1 MKKIVLFFVLLLIT
15 STAITADYIPRELF
29 HKPNKSSDYYFYR
42 ADSLHGFDIQ
52 HYEISIELF
61 PTTHYIKGNVYAQV
75 TATEDNLTQVSYEL
89 ESLDITD
96 VFVNETPATFTYS
109 NGLITIDLD
118 QPYFSGQSFTTQ
130 VFYEGYPVLSNDGY
144 STGIHWSSYIYTYS
158 DPNGARYWWPG
169 YDHPWDKA
177 TTKMINTVPENLLVA
192 SNGELIGE
200 VNNGDGT
207 KTFTWNNTGTIATYL
222 VSLCIGEY
230 ATFSQSYPGVPI
242 ENYVYPGHLGAA
254 LTDFACIPTALGI
267 FEDRFGDY
275 PWQKY
280 GAAECNIFTG
290 YGGMEHQSMTSIG
303 NGLIT
308 GYGTYEM
315 IFVHELGHQWFG
327 DCLTPLTWKDV
338 WLSEGFATYSE
349 ALYIEGTQGYQ
360 AMCNY
365 VQSSYHSYYLS
376 WAGSNAYTTYDP
388 SYLMYFTPATYEKPA
403 SFLHMLRLA
412 LGDST
417 FFNIIQTYFT
427 TYHSGC
433 VITDDFQDVCED
445 ISGQDLDAYFDAWI
459 YGSGVP
465 SFEYSYLKSQ
475 SMGKNPDLFIISRST
490 SPTVTQFYMTIPFG
504 VETASGTEMIL
515 MDTEPEFTYAEYSIG
530 EKTLD
535 VEFDPDSWI
544 LDRGSTYI
552 TPELISALAGDGVVS
567 LIWEEFPN
575 VIPQAKY
582 YIYRSEDTADDFQAI
597 AEVEGDVLNYDDTD
611 VINGTRYYY
620 QIAYGVISGYFSGET
635 EHSDTMSATPIDFPM
650 DQGIIVV
657 DETKNGS
664 GGPTT
669 PADSTVDN
677 FYANALQHYQI
688 TQYDYEF
695 EGEPDLSFLANFS
708 TIIWHDEDMNEKF
721 IEDNIDNLN
730 AMLASGGNVLIC
742 GWKTADY
749 IPGTFLQQH
758 FGTGDAIVINDVD
771 FLGALGED
779 GYPYI
784 DVNGSILPPWNNKWN
799 YIVEFPLAS
808 TERVLYT
815 YDSESGANSGKK
827 VGLVNDMESKKI
839 IVLGFPLYFMELPTV
854 QQFMTLLMTDFGEN
868 VSVDH
873 PHTETFT
880 ALCSPNPFNH
890 STIISCNKTNEQ
902 TQNIEVKIYNIKG
915 QLIRELTTFPNRGL
929 GTRGVYE
936 VVWDGTDK
944 QGKEMSTGVY
954 FYKINSR
961 NKVIFNKVLKIE

>member
-1 MKKIVLFFVLLLIT
+1 MKKILVILAILLLTT
-15 STAITADYIPRELF
+15 SLLAIDFIPRELF
-29 HKPNKSSDYYFYR
+29 HKQNKPSNYYFYR
-42 ADSLHGFDIQ
+42 ADSLHGFDMQ
-52 HYEISIELF
+52 HYDISIELF
-61 PTTHYIKGNVYAQV
+61 PTTHYIEGNVIAEV
-75 TATEDNLTQVSYEL
+75 TATEDNLTQVTYEL
-89 ESLDITD
+89 ESLNVTS
-96 VFVNETPATFTYS
+96 VYVNGSPTTYTYS
-109 NGLITIDLD
+109 TGLITIDLD
-118 QPYFSGQSFTTQ
+118 QSYSMGESFSTQ

-177 TTKMINTVPENLLVA
+177 TTKMIITIPDNMLVA

-200 VNNGDGT
+200 INNGNGT
-207 KTFTWNNTGTIATYL
+207 KTFTWNNTDTIATYL

-230 ATFSQSYPGVPI
+230 VTFDQSYPGVPI

-254 LTDFACIPTALGI
+254 QTDFACIPIALGI

-290 YGGMEHQSMTSIG
+290 YGAMEHQTMTSMG

-308 GYGTYEM
+308 GYGTYEL

-349 ALYIEGTQGYQ
+349 ALYVEGTQGYD
-360 AMCNY
+360 AMCDY

-417 FFNIIQTYFT
+417 FFNIIQSYFT
-427 TYHSGC
+427 MYHSGC
-433 VITDDFQDVCED
+433 VITDDFQDICED
-445 ISGQDLDAYFDAWI
+445 ISGQDLDSYFDAWI

-475 SMGKNPDLFIISRST
+475 AMGKIPDLFMISRST
-490 SPTVTQFYMTIPFG
+490 SPTATQFSMTIPFG
-504 VETASGTEMIL
+504 VETSSGTEMIL
-515 MDTEPEFTYAEYSIG
+515 MDTEPDFTYAEYEIG
-530 EKTLD
+530 DEVLS

-552 TPELISALAGDGVVS
+552 TPELASALAGDGVVS

-575 VIPQAKY
+575 VVPQAKY
-582 YIYRSEDTADDFQAI
+582 YIYRSEDPADDFQVI
-597 AEVEGDVLNYDDTD
+597 AEVDGDVLTYDDTD
-611 VINGTRYYY
+611 VINGTTYYY

-635 EHSDTMSATPIDFPM
+635 EHSNTLSATPIDFPM
-650 DQGIIVV
+650 DQGILVV

-677 FYANALQHYQI
+677 FYASALEHYQI

-695 EGEPDLSFLANFS
+695 EGEPDLSFLANYS

-721 IEDNIDNLN
+721 IEDNIQNLN
-730 AMLASGGNVLIC
+730 AILASGGHVVIC

-758 FGTGDAIVINDVD
+758 FDTDETIVINDVD
-771 FLGALGED
+771 FLGAVGED
-779 GYPYI
+779 DYPYI
-784 DVNGSILPPWNNKWN
+784 DVNGSILPAWNDKWN
-799 YIVEFPLAS
+799 YIVEFPEALL
-808 TERVLYT
+808 ENVLYT
-815 YDSESGANSGKK
+815 YDSESGANTGKM
-827 VGLVNDMESKKI
+827 VGLVDDMDSKQL
-839 IVLGFPLYFMELPTV
+839 VVAGFPLYFMELSTV
-854 QQFMTLLMTDFGEN
+854 QQFMTELMTDFGES
-868 VSVDH
+868 VSVDD
-873 PHTETFT
+873 PHAQNFCV
-880 ALCSPNPFNH
+880 LCTPNPFRY
-890 STIISCNKTNEQ
+890 STVINFNKTTEIMENTE
-902 TQNIEVKIYNIKG
+902 IKIYNIKG
-915 QLIRELTTFPNRGL
+915 QLVRTLPISSFPNPSL
-929 GTRGVYE
+929 GMHKL
-936 VVWDGTDK
+936 VWDGKDESGNDVK
-944 QGKEMSTGVY
+944 SGVY
-954 FYKINSR
+954 FYKLSSNVEFIG
-961 NKVIFNKVLKIE
+961 KVVKLR

>member
-1 MKKIVLFFVLLLIT
+1 MKKIILFFVLILLCSSIF
-15 STAITADYIPRELF
+15 AAEFIPREMF
-29 HKPNKSSDYYFYR
+29 HKQNKRSDYYFYR
-42 ADSLHGFDIQ
+42 ADSLHEFDMQ
-52 HYEISIELF
+52 HYDITIELF
-61 PTTHYIKGNVYAQV
+61 PTTHFIEGNVIAEV
-75 TATEDNLTQVSYEL
+75 TATKDNLTQVTYEL
-89 ESLDITD
+89 QSLDVTA
-96 VFVNETPATFTYS
+96 VYVNEAPATFTYS

-118 QPYFSGQSFTTQ
+118 QSYSIGESFITQ
-130 VFYEGYPVLSNDGY
+130 VCYQGYPILSNDGY

-177 TTKMINTVPENLLVA
+177 TTKTIITVPEDLLVA

-200 VNNGDGT
+200 VNNGNGT
-207 KTFTWNNTGTIATYL
+207 KTFTWDNTGSIATYL

-230 ATFSQSYPGVPI
+230 ATFNQSYPGVPV
-242 ENYVYPGHLGAA
+242 ENYVYPGHLAA
-254 LTDFACIPTALGI
+254 AQADFACIPTALGI
-267 FEDRFGDY
+267 FEDRFGNY

-290 YGGMEHQSMTSIG
+290 FGGMEHQTMTSMG

-308 GYGTYEM
+308 GYGAYEM

-349 ALYIEGTQGYQ
+349 ALYVEGTEGYQ
-360 AMCNY
+360 AMCDY

-376 WAGSNAYTTYDP
+376 WAGSSTYSTYDP
-388 SYLMYFTPATYEKPA
+388 TYLNYFTPATYEKPA

-417 FFNIIQTYFT
+417 FFNILQTYFT

-433 VITDDFQDVCED
+433 VITDDFQGVCED
-445 ISGQDLDAYFDAWI
+445 ISGRDLDGYFNAWI

-465 SFEYSYLKSQ
+465 SFEYSFLKST
-475 SMGKNPDLFIISRST
+475 STAKDPDLLMISRST
-490 SPTVTQFYMTIPFG
+490 SPTVTQFSMTIPFG
-504 VETASGTEMIL
+504 VETSSGTEMIL
-515 MDTEPEFTYAEYSIG
+515 MDTEPDFTYTEYEIG
-530 EKTLD
+530 DEILS

-552 TPELISALAGDGVVS
+552 TPALTSALAGNSVVS

-575 VIPQAKY
+575 VVPQAKY
-582 YIYRSEDTADDFQAI
+582 YIYRSQDPADDFQVI
-597 AEVEGDVLNYDDTD
+597 AEIDGDLLNYDDTD
-611 VINGTRYYY
+611 VVNGTSYYY

-635 EHSDTMSATPIDFPM
+635 DHSNTLSATPIDFPM
-650 DQGIIVV
+650 DQGILVV

-677 FYANALQHYQI
+677 FYENALEHYQI

-695 EGEPDLSFLANFS
+695 EGEPDLSFLANYS

-721 IEDNIDNLN
+721 IVDNIDNLN
-730 AMLASGGNVLIC
+730 AVLASGGHVLIC

-758 FGTGDAIVINDVD
+758 FNTDETVVINDVD
-771 FLGALGED
+771 FLGAIGED
-779 GYPYI
+779 SYPYI
-784 DVNGSILPPWNNKWN
+784 DVNGSILPAWNDKWN
-799 YIVEFPLAS
+799 YIVEFPNAL
-808 TERVLYT
+808 TENALYT
-815 YDSESGANSGKK
+815 YDSQSGSNTDKM
-827 VGLVNDMESKKI
+827 VGLIDNMDNKHLV
-839 IVLGFPLYFMELPTV
+839 VTGFPLYYMELPTV
-854 QQFMTLLMTDFGEN
+854 RQFMTKLMADFGEN
-868 VSVDH
+868 VSVDD
-873 PHTETFT
+873 PHSQDFCVMCT
-880 ALCSPNPFNH
+880 PNPFRH
-890 STIISCNKTNEQ
+890 STVINFNKSTEFTENME
-902 TQNIEVKIYNIKG
+902 IKIYNIKG
-915 QLIRELTTFPNRGL
+915 QLVRELPIFASSPCRF
-929 GTRGVYE
+929 VA
-936 VVWDGTDK
+936 VVWDGTDE
-944 QGKEMSTGVY
+944 QGKDIGAGVY
-954 FYKINSR
+954 FYKIISGQNIIV
-961 NKVIFNKVLKIE
+961 NKMLKIE